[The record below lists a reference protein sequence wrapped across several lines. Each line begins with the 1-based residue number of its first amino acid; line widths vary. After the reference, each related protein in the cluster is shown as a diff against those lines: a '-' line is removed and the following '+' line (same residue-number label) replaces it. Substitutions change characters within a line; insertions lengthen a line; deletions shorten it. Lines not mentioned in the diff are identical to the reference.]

1 MTSSLRF
8 ITHWLCLT
16 ALATITP
23 TLLSSA
29 QTAELE
35 NSTKLTNTVVKVFST
50 ARLPDPY
57 KPWARQSPRE
67 ANGSGVVIEGKRILT
82 NAHVVAYA
90 SQVQIQ
96 ANQAGEKL
104 SAHVVAIAPGIDL
117 AVLKIDDDSF
127 FRSHPPLERSSTLPA
142 IKDAVLAYG
151 FPIGGSSLSVTKGIV
166 SRIEFARYHYPV
178 FGLRIQIDAAI
189 NPGNS
194 GGPVLAGD
202 KMIGL
207 AFSGL
212 TNAQN
217 IGYIIPNEEI
227 ELFLKDIED
236 GRYDGKP
243 TFLDDMQTLDNPA
256 LRRFLKLGKDDK
268 GIVVHRPFRTDA
280 TYPLK
285 EWDLI
290 TNVAGSPVDEQ
301 GMIRVGSDLRLNLGY
316 MVQKSAPRGLVP
328 MTIVR
333 DGKPM
338 QIELPVV
345 NDRPMLIPPLNNSY
359 PPYFVYG
366 PVVLTVASAE
376 FTAFLNGNANALA
389 AFSFMRS
396 PLVTQR
402 SAAPDAQREE
412 LVVIAAPLFPH
423 ILGTGY
429 SNPQYMVVK
438 TVNGAPVRSLRH
450 LVEIL
455 RDMKE
460 EFVSFE
466 TDNYPGETMVFPH
479 REMVRAVD
487 DILSDNGLRAQ
498 GSPDMLE
505 VWHSKKKP

>member
-1 MTSSLRF
+1 MQR
-8 ITHWLCLT
+8 LCLT
-16 ALATITP
+16 ALVAITP
-23 TLLSSA
+23 TLVSAA
-29 QTAELE
+29 QTTEVE

-50 ARLPDPY
+50 ARLPDLY
-57 KPWARQSPRE
+57 KPWTRQAPKE
-67 ANGSGVVIEGKRILT
+67 VTGSGVVIEGERILT

-96 ANQAGEKL
+96 ANQAGERL

-117 AVLKIDDDSF
+117 AVLKIDDQAF
-127 FRSHPPLERSSTLPA
+127 FRSHPPVERSNTLPA

-166 SRIEFARYHYPV
+166 SRIEFSRYHYFV

-207 AFSGL
+207 AFRGL

-256 LRRFLKLGKDDK
+256 LRRFLKLGKDDR

-301 GMIRVGSDLRLNLGY
+301 GMIRVGPDLRLNLGY
-316 MVQKSAPRGLVP
+316 MVQKSARHGLVP

-345 NDRPMLIPPLNNSY
+345 NDRPMLIPPLNNGY
-359 PPYFVYG
+359 PSYFVYG
-366 PVVLTVASAE
+366 PMVLTKASAE
-376 FTAFLNGNANALA
+376 FTAFLNGKANALA

-396 PLVTQR
+396 PLATQR
-402 SAAPDAQREE
+402 TAAPDAQREE

-423 ILGTGY
+423 KLSTGY

-438 TVNGAPVRSLRH
+438 AINGTPVRSLRH

-479 REMVRAVD
+479 QEMVRAVD
-487 DILSDNGLRAQ
+487 DILSDNALRAQ

-505 VWHSKKKP
+505 VWHSKNKP